1 MSTADVAGW
10 KTSTGG
16 EKRWPVSL
24 AAAAAIVLQVA
35 LPHRLSFHPYW
46 LLPAVEALV
55 LIGLLAANPSHIN
68 RRSRVLRAASVS
80 LIAVTS
86 LGNAWSAGHLVHAL
100 LQGKAGESAGPLLT
114 TGSAIWLTNV
124 IIFALWYWELDRGG
138 PAARANAERD
148 WPDFQFPQMDNPN
161 LAPPHWEPTFFDYFY
176 VSFTNAT
183 AFSPTDVMP
192 LSRWAKMTMLTQSA
206 ISLVT
211 VALVV
216 ARAVNVLK

>member
-1 MSTADVAGW
+1 MSAADGAGE
-10 KTSTGG
+10 KVNTKG

-24 AAAAAIVLQVA
+24 AAVAAIVLQVA

-55 LIGLLAANPSHIN
+55 LVGLLAANPSRIN
-68 RRSRVLRAASVS
+68 QRSRALRAASVA

-86 LGNAWSAGHLVHAL
+86 LGNAWSAGHLVRAL
-100 LQGKAGESAGPLLT
+100 VQGTAGESAGPLLT

-138 PAARANAERD
+138 PAARAHAERD
-148 WPDFQFPQMDNPN
+148 WPDFQFPQMDNPS

-192 LSRWAKMTMLTQSA
+192 LTRWAKMTMLTQSA

-216 ARAVNVLK
+216 ARAVNILK